1 MEEKKDKAKPEEKKE
16 EVKKKEKDGLNDI
29 ILDKINANKKPKN
42 IKKILL
48 GISSMILLFLVV
60 LLIMK
65 FINSSNEEESVAL
78 IPSKNTAKTSVVEE
92 DKQGGVESKQE
103 DEDIFKK
110 VPVEAEEQ
118 APSKEIEEEDNFD
131 EMVKSLKEKEIANQ
145 KQKIKTPSKEKS
157 LSNKTEI
164 EKQIKKEI
172 ESPKNVSQ
180 APKVVALAKNSKKVK
195 EEREIVKADGNI
207 KVPKVAKPK
216 REAVKSAVSCPTPV
230 KVNKVRG
237 YFIQVSASFK
247 TLPSKEF
254 LRRIDKNGFRY
265 IIKKSTVRGQRATK
279 VLVGPYYSKDRA
291 LRDLPKVKEV
301 INPDAFI
308 VRIK

>member
-16 EVKKKEKDGLNDI
+16 EAKKKEKDGLNDI
-29 ILDKINANKKPKN
+29 ILDKLNANKKPRS
-42 IKKILL
+42 IKKVLL

-60 LLIMK
+60 LLVMK
-65 FINSSNEEESVAL
+65 FINSSNGEESVAL
-78 IPSKNTAKTSVVEE
+78 IPSKDSVKTSVVDESSQ
-92 DKQGGVESKQE
+92 KNVESKQE

-110 VPVEAEEQ
+110 APIEAEEQ
-118 APSKEIEEEDNFD
+118 TPSKEIEEEDNFD
-131 EMVKSLKEKEIANQ
+131 EMVKSLKEKEIASQ
-145 KQKIKTPSKEKS
+145 KQKIKNSSKEES
-157 LSNKTEI
+157 LSKKTEI

-172 ESPKNVSQ
+172 ESPKSVSQ
-180 APKVVALAKNSKKVK
+180 TSKAAALAKGSEKIK
-195 EEREIVKADGNI
+195 EKEIVKADENI
-207 KVPKVAKPK
+207 KIPKVSKPK
-216 REAVKSAVSCPTPV
+216 KEIVKTSVSCPTPV
-230 KVNKVRG
+230 KVNKVKG

-279 VLVGPYYSKDRA
+279 VLVGPYYSKDKA
-291 LRDLPKVKEV
+291 LRDLPKVKEI

-308 VRIK
+308 LRMR